1 MKRSLTLLKCEN
13 LMKNLIIILL
23 FLNPF
28 LGFSQNLFTK
38 EEILLV
44 TEGGDRWFKDI
55 KICLYGNYSKQDSL
69 DVVENIE
76 IFKPLIKPINISM
89 VKNIDS
95 ANVVIYFLTDLEF
108 GNKFKWTKEFVKL
121 SIGQSFIEPIN
132 HSIKRVDIHIDI
144 VENKEFKSFTGTIS
158 HEMFHM
164 LGFYHYDKENN
175 SILDHDHNLTE
186 KDIQMIKYL
195 YSETKE

>member
-28 LGFSQNLFTK
+28 VDFSQNLFTK
-38 EEILLV
+38 EEILLA
-44 TEGGDRWFKDI
+44 TEGGDRWYKDI
-55 KICLYGNYSKQDSL
+55 KISLYGNYSKQDSL
-69 DVVENIE
+69 DVVENIK
-76 IFKPLIKPINISM
+76 IFKPLIKPINISI

-108 GNKFKWTKEFVKL
+108 GNKFKWSKEFVKL

-132 HSIKRVDIHIDI
+132 HSIKRVDVHIDI
-144 VENKEFKSFTGTIS
+144 VENKEFNSFSNTIR

-175 SILDHDHNLTE
+175 SILDHDHYLTE

>member
-1 MKRSLTLLKCEN
+1 MFLYKYKTT
-13 LMKNLIIILL
+13 MKNLIIILL

-28 LGFSQNLFTK
+28 VDFSQNLFTK
-38 EEILLV
+38 EEILLA
-44 TEGGDRWFKDI
+44 TEGGDRWYKDI
-55 KICLYGNYSKQDSL
+55 KISLYGNYSKQDSL
-69 DVVENIE
+69 DVVDNIK

-95 ANVVIYFLTDLEF
+95 ANVVIYFLTDTEF
-108 GNKFKWTKEFVKL
+108 GNKFKWRKEFVKL
-121 SIGQSFIEPIN
+121 SIGQSFIEPIKY
-132 HSIKRVDIHIDI
+132 SIKRVDIHIDI
-144 VENKEFKSFTGTIS
+144 TQNKKYNSFSETIR

-175 SILDHDHNLTE
+175 SILDHDHYLTE

-195 YSETKE
+195 YSEKIKV

>member
-23 FLNPF
+23 FLYPF

-38 EEILLV
+38 EEILLA
-44 TEGGDRWFKDI
+44 TEGGDRWYKDI
-55 KICLYGNYSKQDSL
+55 KISLYGNYSKQDSL
-69 DVVENIE
+69 DVVENIQ

-95 ANVVIYFLTDLEF
+95 ANVVVYFLTDDEF
-108 GNKFKWTKEFVKL
+108 SELTKRSKSRLVN
-121 SIGQSFIEPIN
+121 IGVSFICAPN
-132 HSIKRVDIHIDI
+132 HKIKSVDIHIDI
-144 VENKEFKSFTGTIS
+144 AQNKKYGSFSETIR

-175 SILDHDHNLTE
+175 SILDHAHYLTE

>member
-28 LGFSQNLFTK
+28 VDFSQNLFTK
-38 EEILLV
+38 EEILLA
-44 TEGGDRWFKDI
+44 TEGGDRWYKDI
-55 KICLYGNYSKQDSL
+55 KISLYGNYSKQDSL
-69 DVVENIE
+69 DVVENIK
-76 IFKPLIKPINISM
+76 IFKPLIKPINISI

-108 GNKFKWTKEFVKL
+108 GNKFKWRKDQIKLNIGITFV
-121 SIGQSFIEPIN
+121 SSIN
-132 HSIKRVDIHIDI
+132 HKIDEISIHIDMD
-144 VENKEFKSFTGTIS
+144 ENKQFNSFSNTIR

-164 LGFYHYDKENN
+164 LGFSHYDKENN
-175 SILDHDHNLTE
+175 SILDHDHYLTE
-186 KDIQMIKYL
+186 KDLQMIKYL